1 MYADLFLALMVIFLA
16 TISFVPEQLGKANS
30 STSERV
36 SSGYFSGSTFNYDLG
51 FTYLLKTPEVSPLR
65 AGITDFLAKKK
76 LPSDSQVIFI
86 QIVGGYDPNSEK
98 ASDGVTTAVRYALA
112 LKQGDPE
119 LFANSTRSL
128 DTSPK
133 IKSGEALIRMTFG
146 PTLNK

>member
-1 MYADLFLALMVIFLA
+1 MRNRRRSSETLEDNVNQAGWMYADLFLALMVIFLA

-76 LPSDSQVIFI
+76 LHQSFKFLTKNMV
-86 QIVGGYDPNSEK
+86 
-98 ASDGVTTAVRYALA
+98 
-112 LKQGDPE
+112 LK
-119 LFANSTRSL
+119 LTRVNLSCVDL
-128 DTSPK
+128 HLLQEQQLLK
-133 IKSGEALIRMTFG
+133 
-146 PTLNK
+146 